1 MTSMP
6 SGHPS
11 RWSTLRRR
19 AMRVRLDFEIS
30 IWRQGWIWPVVAL
43 LAIIA
48 GVAALSAH
56 LDLQRDSA
64 ELRQDEQLL
73 RDTRLA
79 AEQQAMKGRGANVEI
94 NARATSNSEKQAA
107 LMAVLGPRSLSAEQV
122 QRLYEIAGQSQ
133 VAIAQADFQVS
144 GQGNA
149 IERLQIDIPTKAGY
163 PQLRRFL
170 QAMLIAL
177 PNASLD
183 KLSFKRNQVGDAQ
196 VEARVYLSLWFAAP
210 AQARS
215 GDIVPTAHT
224 METRP

>member
-11 RWSTLRRR
+11 RWGGLRRGTVR
-19 AMRVRLDFEIS
+19 GRLDFEIS
-30 IWRQGWIWPVVAL
+30 IWRRGWIWPVVAVL
-43 LAIIA
+43 VILA
-48 GVAALSAH
+48 GGAALSAH

-73 RDTRLA
+73 GDTRLA
-79 AEQQAMKGRGANVEI
+79 AEQQAAKGRGTNAEF
-94 NARATSNSEKQAA
+94 NARASSNSEKQAT
-107 LMAVLGPRSLSAEQV
+107 LMAELRPRSQADEQV
-122 QRLYEIAGQSQ
+122 QRLYEIAGQAQ
-133 VAIAQADFQVS
+133 VTITQADFQMS

-170 QAMLIAL
+170 EALLVAL

-196 VEARVYLSLWFAAP
+196 VEARVYLSLWYVGP
-210 AQARS
+210 VQTRS
-215 GDIVPTAHT
+215 GDIIPTAPAV
-224 METRP
+224 ETRP